1 MKLSERLAAVESQE
15 EAPARARRRPAP
27 AGEAGEQPAER
38 GPGAATGTGSGTR
51 DDVTAQPGA
60 RRQPPARPQ
69 TPARPQARWQSS
81 KRKVHELVLAEVA
94 PSAARLAGAD
104 LEREVR
110 KALDRILQREDL
122 GVSPNERRRF
132 VQELLQDV
140 LGYGALDPLLADPEI
155 TEIMCNDYNEIWI
168 ERAGRISRADTAFS
182 DNDQYR
188 RVIDRIVSAVG
199 RRVDEASPMVDAR
212 LPDGSRVNAIVPPL
226 AIRGAVLTIRKFPN
240 DPLTMADLINLGAL
254 SMDAA
259 EFLEACVRGRV
270 SLLVSGATST
280 GKTTFLNVLSS
291 FIPDHER
298 IITVEDA
305 AELQLQQ
312 PHVIN
317 LEARPPNAEG
327 AGEVRIRDLVKNCL
341 RMRPDR
347 IIVGECRGAEA
358 LDMLQAMH
366 TGHEGSMTTVHAN
379 DPRDALSRLETMIMM
394 AGFDLPLKAVRDQI
408 ASGLTLV
415 VHLSRSPDGAR
426 QVAAVTEVQG
436 LEGDV
441 VLLQDVFRRPEDG
454 APLAPTGLRP
464 RLLGLLARR
473 GVQLPA
479 SLFRNDEL
487 LAAITAGVR
496 DGRETPRPGRV
507 APPPLAELR
516 RGGPR

>member
-1 MKLSERLAAVESQE
+1 MRLSERLAAVDAAGAAPP
-15 EAPARARRRPAP
+15 EAP
-27 AGEAGEQPAER
+27 G
-38 GPGAATGTGSGTR
+38 
-51 DDVTAQPGA
+51 
-60 RRQPPARPQ
+60 PARPQ
-69 TPARPQARWQSS
+69 QVAPGPRNGRRGAPAQAKWHGS

-94 PSAARLAGAD
+94 PQAGRLSGAD

-110 KALDRILQREDL
+110 KALDHILQREDL
-122 GVSPNERRRF
+122 GVSPTERRRF

-140 LGYGALDPLLADPEI
+140 LGYGALDPLLSDPEV
-155 TEIMCNDYNEIWI
+155 TEIMCNDYDEIWV
-168 ERAGRISRADTAFS
+168 ERSGRISRAPTTFS
-182 DNDQYR
+182 DNEQYR

-199 RRVDEASPMVDAR
+199 RRVDESSPMVDAR

-240 DPLTMADLINLGAL
+240 DPLTMADLINLGAIG
-254 SMDAA
+254 MDAA
-259 EFLEACVRGRV
+259 EFLEACVRGRINI
-270 SLLVSGATST
+270 LVSGATST

-312 PHVIN
+312 PHIVS

-347 IIVGECRGAEA
+347 IVVGECRGAEA

-394 AGFDLPLKAVRDQI
+394 AGFELPLKAVRDQI
-408 ASGLTLV
+408 ASGLNLI
-415 VHLSRSPDGAR
+415 VHLARSPEGAR
-426 QVAAVTEVQG
+426 RVVAITEVHG

-441 VLLQDVFRRPEDG
+441 VLMQDLFACRQDG
-454 APLAPTGLRP
+454 RTLEPTGLRP
-464 RLLGLLARR
+464 RLLERLAQR
-473 GVQLPA
+473 GVQLPV
-479 SLFRNDEL
+479 SLFRNEAL
-487 LAAITAGVR
+487 LAAATGGLR
-496 DGRETPRPGRV
+496 DGPAAPLRPGRV
-507 APPPLAELR
+507 APPPMAELR
-516 RGGPR
+516 RGGRR